1 MPVARYESQAL
12 LFLVRGNALGNQP
25 NEYTNKTPG
34 LVFGADGRAIP
45 VAAEFAPEADS
56 YNAALDRIQQEATQ
70 TATAPAQAQPAQAQP
85 AQAQPAQAQ
94 PAQVTEPVA
103 EGNTEPEGLED
114 LPDPRT
120 SPLYRLVTPL
130 ETLRGTVALQLLSET
145 MSIWKIVEKEDKE
158 ENPGV
163 DLAGTRAILQIFED
177 TVVPEENLAEWRS
190 HDTLAGIGDMSNFVM
205 GYVRELGNVARSLN
219 I

>member
-1 MPVARYESQAL
+1 M
-12 LFLVRGNALGNQP
+12 GNQP

-45 VAAEFAPEADS
+45 VAAEFAPEADR
-56 YNAALDRIQQEATQ
+56 YNAALDRIQQEATP
-70 TATAPAQAQPAQAQP
+70 AAAAPAAQVQ
-85 AQAQPAQAQ
+85 
-94 PAQVTEPVA
+94 AQVTESVA
-103 EGNTEPEGLED
+103 DSTPEPEGLED

-177 TVVPEENLAEWRS
+177 TVVPEENLAQWRS

-205 GYVRELGNVARSLN
+205 GYVGELGNVARSLN

>member
-1 MPVARYESQAL
+1 M
-12 LFLVRGNALGNQP
+12 GNQS
-25 NEYTNKTPG
+25 EYTNKTPG

-45 VAAEFAPEADS
+45 VAAEFAPEADR
-56 YNAALDRIQQEATQ
+56 YNAALDRLQQVDTPA
-70 TATAPAQAQPAQAQP
+70 AAAPAAPAAQAQ
-85 AQAQPAQAQ
+85 
-94 PAQVTEPVA
+94 AQVTESVA
-103 EGNTEPEGLED
+103 DSTPEPEGLED

-145 MSIWKIVEKEDKE
+145 MSVWKIVEKEDKE

-205 GYVRELGNVARSLN
+205 GYVGELGNVARSLN

>member
-12 LFLVRGNALGNQP
+12 LFLVRGNALGNQS
-25 NEYTNKTPG
+25 EYTNKTPG

-45 VAAEFAPEADS
+45 VAAEFAPEADR
-56 YNAALDRIQQEATQ
+56 YNAALDSIQQEATH
-70 TATAPAQAQPAQAQP
+70 AAAAPAAQVQ
-85 AQAQPAQAQ
+85 
-94 PAQVTEPVA
+94 AQVTESVA
-103 EGNTEPEGLED
+103 DSTPEPEGLED

-163 DLAGTRAILQIFED
+163 DLAATRAILQIFED

-205 GYVRELGNVARSLN
+205 GYVGELGNVARSLN

>member
-45 VAAEFAPEADS
+45 VAAEFAPEADR
-56 YNAALDRIQQEATQ
+56 YNAALDRIQQEATP
-70 TATAPAQAQPAQAQP
+70 AAAAPAAQVQ
-85 AQAQPAQAQ
+85 
-94 PAQVTEPVA
+94 AQVTESVA
-103 EGNTEPEGLED
+103 DSTPEPEGLED

-205 GYVRELGNVARSLN
+205 GYVGELGNVARSLN

>member
-1 MPVARYESQAL
+1 M
-12 LFLVRGNALGNQP
+12 GNQP
-25 NEYTNKTPG
+25 NEYTNKNPG

-56 YNAALDRIQQEATQ
+56 YNAALDRLQQRATPT
-70 TATAPAQAQPAQAQP
+70 TAV
-85 AQAQPAQAQ
+85 PAQAQ
-94 PAQVTEPVA
+94 PAQVTEPVT

-145 MSIWKIVEKEDKE
+145 MSIWKIVEGEDKD

-163 DLAGTRAILQIFED
+163 DLAATRAILQIFEE
-177 TVVPEENLAEWRS
+177 TVVPPENLAEWRS

-205 GYVRELGNVARSLN
+205 GYVGELGNVARSLN

>member
-1 MPVARYESQAL
+1 MGSQS
-12 LFLVRGNALGNQP
+12 
-25 NEYTNKTPG
+25 EYTNKTNG
-34 LVFGADGRAIP
+34 LVFDAYGRAIP
-45 VAAEFAPEADS
+45 VAAEFTPEADR
-56 YNAALDRIQQEATQ
+56 YNAELDRIQQEATP
-70 TATAPAQAQPAQAQP
+70 AAAAPAAQVQ
-85 AQAQPAQAQ
+85 
-94 PAQVTEPVA
+94 AQVTESVA
-103 EGNTEPEGLED
+103 DSTPEPEGLED

-145 MSIWKIVEKEDKE
+145 MSVWEIVEKEDKE

-205 GYVRELGNVARSLN
+205 GYVGELGNVARSLN

>member
-1 MPVARYESQAL
+1 M
-12 LFLVRGNALGNQP
+12 GNQS
-25 NEYTNKTPG
+25 EYTNKTPG

-45 VAAEFAPEADS
+45 VAAEFAPEADR
-56 YNAALDRIQQEATQ
+56 YNAALDRIQQEATP
-70 TATAPAQAQPAQAQP
+70 AAAAPAAQVQ
-85 AQAQPAQAQ
+85 
-94 PAQVTEPVA
+94 AQVTESAADSTP
-103 EGNTEPEGLED
+103 EPEGWED

-205 GYVRELGNVARSLN
+205 GYVGELGNVARSLN

>member
-1 MPVARYESQAL
+1 M
-12 LFLVRGNALGNQP
+12 GNQP

-70 TATAPAQAQPAQAQP
+70 TATVSPAQAH
-85 AQAQPAQAQ
+85 
-94 PAQVTEPVA
+94 VTEPVA
-103 EGNTEPEGLED
+103 VGNTEPEGLED

-145 MSIWKIVEKEDKE
+145 MSIWNIVEKEDKE

-177 TVVPEENLAEWRS
+177 TVVPEENLAQWRS

-205 GYVRELGNVARSLN
+205 GYVGELGNVARSLN

>member
-1 MPVARYESQAL
+1 M
-12 LFLVRGNALGNQP
+12 GNQS
-25 NEYTNKTPG
+25 EYTNKTPG

-45 VAAEFAPEADS
+45 VAAEFAPEADR
-56 YNAALDRIQQEATQ
+56 YNAALDRLQQVDTPA
-70 TATAPAQAQPAQAQP
+70 AAAPAAPAAQVQAQ
-85 AQAQPAQAQ
+85 
-94 PAQVTEPVA
+94 AQVTESVA
-103 EGNTEPEGLED
+103 DSTPEPEGLED

-145 MSIWKIVEKEDKE
+145 MSIWKIVEGEDKD

-163 DLAGTRAILQIFED
+163 DLAATRAILQIFEE
-177 TVVPEENLAEWRS
+177 TVVPPENLAEWRS

-205 GYVRELGNVARSLN
+205 GYVGELGNVARSLN

>member
-1 MPVARYESQAL
+1 M
-12 LFLVRGNALGNQP
+12 GNQS
-25 NEYTNKTPG
+25 EYTNKTPG

-45 VAAEFAPEADS
+45 VAAEFAPEADR
-56 YNAALDRIQQEATQ
+56 YNAALDSIQQEATH
-70 TATAPAQAQPAQAQP
+70 AAAAPAAQVQ
-85 AQAQPAQAQ
+85 
-94 PAQVTEPVA
+94 AQVTESVA
-103 EGNTEPEGLED
+103 EAKSEPEGLED

-145 MSIWKIVEKEDKE
+145 MSVWKIVEKEDKE

-205 GYVRELGNVARSLN
+205 GYVGELGNVARSLN

>member
-1 MPVARYESQAL
+1 M
-12 LFLVRGNALGNQP
+12 GNQS
-25 NEYTNKTPG
+25 EYTNKTPG

-45 VAAEFAPEADS
+45 VAAEFAPEADR
-56 YNAALDRIQQEATQ
+56 YNAALDRLQQVDTPA
-70 TATAPAQAQPAQAQP
+70 AAAPAAQVQ
-85 AQAQPAQAQ
+85 
-94 PAQVTEPVA
+94 AQVTESVA
-103 EGNTEPEGLED
+103 DSTPEPEGLED

-205 GYVRELGNVARSLN
+205 GYVGELGNVARSLN

>member
-1 MPVARYESQAL
+1 M
-12 LFLVRGNALGNQP
+12 GNQS
-25 NEYTNKTPG
+25 EYTNKTPG

-45 VAAEFAPEADS
+45 VAAEFAPEADR
-56 YNAALDRIQQEATQ
+56 YNAALDRLQQVDTPA
-70 TATAPAQAQPAQAQP
+70 AAAPAAQVQ
-85 AQAQPAQAQ
+85 
-94 PAQVTEPVA
+94 AQVTESVA
-103 EGNTEPEGLED
+103 DSTPEPEGLED

-145 MSIWKIVEKEDKE
+145 MSVWKIVEKEDKE

-205 GYVRELGNVARSLN
+205 GYVGELGNVARSLN

>member
-1 MPVARYESQAL
+1 M
-12 LFLVRGNALGNQP
+12 GNQS
-25 NEYTNKTPG
+25 EYTNKTPG

-45 VAAEFAPEADS
+45 VAAEFAPEADR
-56 YNAALDRIQQEATQ
+56 YNAALDRIQQEATP
-70 TATAPAQAQPAQAQP
+70 AAAAPAAQVQ
-85 AQAQPAQAQ
+85 
-94 PAQVTEPVA
+94 AQVTESVA
-103 EGNTEPEGLED
+103 DSTPEPEGLED

-145 MSIWKIVEKEDKE
+145 MSVWKIVEKEDKE

-205 GYVRELGNVARSLN
+205 GYVGELGNVARSLN

>member
-1 MPVARYESQAL
+1 MTES
-12 LFLVRGNALGNQP
+12 V
-25 NEYTNKTPG
+25 
-34 LVFGADGRAIP
+34 
-45 VAAEFAPEADS
+45 ADS
-56 YNAALDRIQQEATQ
+56 T
-70 TATAPAQAQPAQAQP
+70 P
-85 AQAQPAQAQ
+85 
-94 PAQVTEPVA
+94 
-103 EGNTEPEGLED
+103 EPEGLED

-145 MSIWKIVEKEDKE
+145 MSIWKIVEGEDKD

-163 DLAGTRAILQIFED
+163 DLAATRAILQIFEE
-177 TVVPEENLAEWRS
+177 TVVPPENLAEWRS

-205 GYVRELGNVARSLN
+205 GYVGELGNVARSLN

>member
-1 MPVARYESQAL
+1 MS
-12 LFLVRGNALGNQP
+12 NQS
-25 NEYTNKTPG
+25 EYTNKTPG

-45 VAAEFAPEADS
+45 VAAEFAPEADR
-56 YNAALDRIQQEATQ
+56 YNAALDLLQQVDTPA
-70 TATAPAQAQPAQAQP
+70 AAAPAAQVQ
-85 AQAQPAQAQ
+85 
-94 PAQVTEPVA
+94 AQVTETVA
-103 EGNTEPEGLED
+103 DSTPEPEELED

-205 GYVRELGNVARSLN
+205 GYVGELGNVARSL
-219 I
+219 II

>member
-1 MPVARYESQAL
+1 M
-12 LFLVRGNALGNQP
+12 GNQP

-56 YNAALDRIQQEATQ
+56 YNAALDRLQQVDTPA
-70 TATAPAQAQPAQAQP
+70 AAAQAQVQVQAQAQ
-85 AQAQPAQAQ
+85 
-94 PAQVTEPVA
+94 AQVTESVA
-103 EGNTEPEGLED
+103 DNKPEPEGLED

-145 MSIWKIVEKEDKE
+145 MSIWKIVEGEDKD

-163 DLAGTRAILQIFED
+163 DLAATRAILQIFEE
-177 TVVPEENLAEWRS
+177 TVVPPENLAEWRS

-205 GYVRELGNVARSLN
+205 GYVGELGNVARSLN

>member
-1 MPVARYESQAL
+1 MGSQS
-12 LFLVRGNALGNQP
+12 
-25 NEYTNKTPG
+25 EYTSKTNG
-34 LVFGADGRAIP
+34 LVFDAYGRAIP
-45 VAAEFAPEADS
+45 VAAEFTPEADR
-56 YNAALDRIQQEATQ
+56 YNAELDRIQQEATP
-70 TATAPAQAQPAQAQP
+70 AAAAPAAQVQAQAQVA
-85 AQAQPAQAQ
+85 
-94 PAQVTEPVA
+94 EPV
-103 EGNTEPEGLED
+103 EDSKSEPEGLED

-205 GYVRELGNVARSLN
+205 GYVGELGNVARSLN

>member
-1 MPVARYESQAL
+1 MGSQS
-12 LFLVRGNALGNQP
+12 
-25 NEYTNKTPG
+25 EYTNKTPG

-45 VAAEFAPEADS
+45 VAAEFAPEADR
-56 YNAALDRIQQEATQ
+56 YNAALDRIQQEATP
-70 TATAPAQAQPAQAQP
+70 AAAAPAAQVQ
-85 AQAQPAQAQ
+85 
-94 PAQVTEPVA
+94 AQVTEPVVDSKP
-103 EGNTEPEGLED
+103 EPEGLED

-205 GYVRELGNVARSLN
+205 GYVGELGNVARSLN

>member
-1 MPVARYESQAL
+1 M
-12 LFLVRGNALGNQP
+12 GNQP
-25 NEYTNKTPG
+25 EHNKTPG

-45 VAAEFAPEADS
+45 VAAEFAPEADR
-56 YNAALDRIQQEATQ
+56 YNAALDSIQQEAIH
-70 TATAPAQAQPAQAQP
+70 AAAAPAQQAQV
-85 AQAQPAQAQ
+85 AE
-94 PAQVTEPVA
+94 TVA

-145 MSIWKIVEKEDKE
+145 MSIWKIVEGEDKE

-163 DLAGTRAILQIFED
+163 DLAATRAILQIFEE
-177 TVVPEENLAEWRS
+177 TVVPPENLAEWRS

-205 GYVRELGNVARSLN
+205 GYVGELGNVARSLN

>member
-1 MPVARYESQAL
+1 MLWATS
-12 LFLVRGNALGNQP
+12 P
-25 NEYTNKTPG
+25 NTPTKPPG

-45 VAAEFAPEADS
+45 VAAEFAPEADR
-56 YNAALDRIQQEATQ
+56 YNAALDRIQQEATP
-70 TATAPAQAQPAQAQP
+70 AAAAPAAQVQE
-85 AQAQPAQAQ
+85 
-94 PAQVTEPVA
+94 QVTESVA
-103 EGNTEPEGLED
+103 DSTPEPEGLED

-205 GYVRELGNVARSLN
+205 GYVGELGNVGRSLN

>member
-1 MPVARYESQAL
+1 M
-12 LFLVRGNALGNQP
+12 GNQP

-45 VAAEFAPEADS
+45 VAAEFAPEADR
-56 YNAALDRIQQEATQ
+56 YNAALDRIQQEATP
-70 TATAPAQAQPAQAQP
+70 AAAAPAAQVQ
-85 AQAQPAQAQ
+85 
-94 PAQVTEPVA
+94 AQVTESVA
-103 EGNTEPEGLED
+103 DITPEPEGMED

-145 MSIWKIVEKEDKE
+145 MSIWKIVDEEDKE

-177 TVVPEENLAEWRS
+177 TIVPEENLAEWRS

-205 GYVRELGNVARSLN
+205 GYVGELGNVARSLN

>member
-1 MPVARYESQAL
+1 M
-12 LFLVRGNALGNQP
+12 GNQP
-25 NEYTNKTPG
+25 NEFTNKTPG

-56 YNAALDRIQQEATQ
+56 YNAALDRIQQVDT
-70 TATAPAQAQPAQAQP
+70 TAAAAPAATV
-85 AQAQPAQAQ
+85 QAQ
-94 PAQVTEPVA
+94 PAQVTEPGA
-103 EGNTEPEGLED
+103 GNKPEPEGPED

-145 MSIWKIVEKEDKE
+145 MSIWKIVEGEDKD

-163 DLAGTRAILQIFED
+163 DLAATRAILQIFEE
-177 TVVPEENLAEWRS
+177 TVVPPENLAEWRS
-190 HDTLAGIGDMSNFVM
+190 HDTLGGIGDMSNFVM
-205 GYVRELGNVARSLN
+205 GYVGELGNVARSLN

>member
-1 MPVARYESQAL
+1 M
-12 LFLVRGNALGNQP
+12 GNQS
-25 NEYTNKTPG
+25 EYTNKTPG

-45 VAAEFAPEADS
+45 VAAEFAPEADR
-56 YNAALDRIQQEATQ
+56 YNAALDRIQQEATP
-70 TATAPAQAQPAQAQP
+70 AAAAPAAQVQ
-85 AQAQPAQAQ
+85 
-94 PAQVTEPVA
+94 AQVTESVA
-103 EGNTEPEGLED
+103 DSTPEPEWPED

-145 MSIWKIVEKEDKE
+145 MSIWKIVEGEDKD

-163 DLAGTRAILQIFED
+163 DLAATRAILQIFEE

-205 GYVRELGNVARSLN
+205 GYVGELGNVARSLN

>member
-1 MPVARYESQAL
+1 M
-12 LFLVRGNALGNQP
+12 GNQS
-25 NEYTNKTPG
+25 EYTNKTPG

-45 VAAEFAPEADS
+45 VAAEFAPEADR
-56 YNAALDRIQQEATQ
+56 YNAALDRIQQEATP
-70 TATAPAQAQPAQAQP
+70 AAAAPAAQAQQAR
-85 AQAQPAQAQ
+85 
-94 PAQVTEPVA
+94 VTEPVA

-145 MSIWKIVEKEDKE
+145 MSIWKIVEGEDKD

-163 DLAGTRAILQIFED
+163 DLAATRAILQIFEE
-177 TVVPEENLAEWRS
+177 TVVPPENLSEWRS

-205 GYVRELGNVARSLN
+205 GYVGELGNVARSLN

>member
-1 MPVARYESQAL
+1 M
-12 LFLVRGNALGNQP
+12 RGNALGNQS
-25 NEYTNKTPG
+25 EYTNKTPG

-45 VAAEFAPEADS
+45 VAAEFAPEADR
-56 YNAALDRIQQEATQ
+56 YNAALDRLQQADTP
-70 TATAPAQAQPAQAQP
+70 AAAAPAAQVQ
-85 AQAQPAQAQ
+85 
-94 PAQVTEPVA
+94 AQVTEPVA
-103 EGNTEPEGLED
+103 DSKPEPEGLED

-120 SPLYRLVTPL
+120 SQLYRLVTPL

-145 MSIWKIVEKEDKE
+145 MSIWKIVDKEDKE

-205 GYVRELGNVARSLN
+205 GYVGELGNVARSLN

>member
-1 MPVARYESQAL
+1 M
-12 LFLVRGNALGNQP
+12 GNQS
-25 NEYTNKTPG
+25 EYTNKTPG

-45 VAAEFAPEADS
+45 VAAEFAPEADR
-56 YNAALDRIQQEATQ
+56 YNAALDRIQQEATP
-70 TATAPAQAQPAQAQP
+70 AAAAPAAQVQ
-85 AQAQPAQAQ
+85 
-94 PAQVTEPVA
+94 AQVTESVA
-103 EGNTEPEGLED
+103 DSTPEPEGLED

-145 MSIWKIVEKEDKE
+145 MSIWKIVEGEDKD

-163 DLAGTRAILQIFED
+163 DLAATRAILQIFEE

-205 GYVRELGNVARSLN
+205 GYVGELGNVARSLN

>member
-1 MPVARYESQAL
+1 M
-12 LFLVRGNALGNQP
+12 GNQS
-25 NEYTNKTPG
+25 EYTNKTPG

-45 VAAEFAPEADS
+45 VAAEFAPEADR
-56 YNAALDRIQQEATQ
+56 YNAALDRLQQVDTPA
-70 TATAPAQAQPAQAQP
+70 AAAPAAQVQ
-85 AQAQPAQAQ
+85 
-94 PAQVTEPVA
+94 AQVTESVA
-103 EGNTEPEGLED
+103 DSTPEPEGLED

-145 MSIWKIVEKEDKE
+145 MSIWKIIEKEDKE

-177 TVVPEENLAEWRS
+177 TVVPEENLAQWRS

-205 GYVRELGNVARSLN
+205 GYVGELGNVARSLN

>member
-1 MPVARYESQAL
+1 M
-12 LFLVRGNALGNQP
+12 GNQS
-25 NEYTNKTPG
+25 EYTNKTPG

-45 VAAEFAPEADS
+45 VAAEFAPEADR
-56 YNAALDRIQQEATQ
+56 YNAALDRIQQEATP
-70 TATAPAQAQPAQAQP
+70 AAAAPAAQVQ
-85 AQAQPAQAQ
+85 
-94 PAQVTEPVA
+94 AQVTESVA
-103 EGNTEPEGLED
+103 DSTPEPEGLED

-163 DLAGTRAILQIFED
+163 DLAGTRAILQVFED
-177 TVVPEENLAEWRS
+177 TAVPEENLAQWRS

-205 GYVRELGNVARSLN
+205 GYLGELGNVARSLN

>member
-1 MPVARYESQAL
+1 M
-12 LFLVRGNALGNQP
+12 GNQP

-56 YNAALDRIQQEATQ
+56 YNAALDRLQQGDTPA
-70 TATAPAQAQPAQAQP
+70 AAAPAAQVQ
-85 AQAQPAQAQ
+85 
-94 PAQVTEPVA
+94 AQVTESVA
-103 EGNTEPEGLED
+103 DSTPEPEGLED

-145 MSIWKIVEKEDKE
+145 MSVWKIVEGEDKD

-163 DLAGTRAILQIFED
+163 DLAATRAILQIFEE
-177 TVVPEENLAEWRS
+177 TVVPPENLAEWRS

-205 GYVRELGNVARSLN
+205 GYVGELGNVARSLN

>member
-1 MPVARYESQAL
+1 M
-12 LFLVRGNALGNQP
+12 GNQS
-25 NEYTNKTPG
+25 EYTNKTPG

-45 VAAEFAPEADS
+45 VAAEFAPEADR
-56 YNAALDRIQQEATQ
+56 YNAALDSIQQEATH
-70 TATAPAQAQPAQAQP
+70 AAAAPAAQAQAQVQ
-85 AQAQPAQAQ
+85 
-94 PAQVTEPVA
+94 AQVTESVA
-103 EGNTEPEGLED
+103 DSTPEPEGLED

-145 MSIWKIVEKEDKE
+145 MSVWKIVDKEDKE

-205 GYVRELGNVARSLN
+205 GYVGELGNVARSLN

>member
-1 MPVARYESQAL
+1 M
-12 LFLVRGNALGNQP
+12 GNQP

-56 YNAALDRIQQEATQ
+56 YNAALDRLQQVDTPAAAAQVQEQ
-70 TATAPAQAQPAQAQP
+70 VQVQVQAQAQAQ
-85 AQAQPAQAQ
+85 
-94 PAQVTEPVA
+94 AQVTESVA
-103 EGNTEPEGLED
+103 DNKPEPEGLED

-145 MSIWKIVEKEDKE
+145 MSIWKIVEGEDKD

-163 DLAGTRAILQIFED
+163 DLAATRAILQIFEE
-177 TVVPEENLAEWRS
+177 TVVPPENLAEWRS

-205 GYVRELGNVARSLN
+205 GYVGELGNVARSLN

>member
-1 MPVARYESQAL
+1 M
-12 LFLVRGNALGNQP
+12 RGNALGNQS
-25 NEYTNKTPG
+25 EYTNKTPG

-45 VAAEFAPEADS
+45 VAAEFAPEADR
-56 YNAALDRIQQEATQ
+56 YNAALDRLQQVDTPA
-70 TATAPAQAQPAQAQP
+70 AAAPAAQVQ
-85 AQAQPAQAQ
+85 
-94 PAQVTEPVA
+94 AQVTEPVA
-103 EGNTEPEGLED
+103 DSKPEPEGLED

-145 MSIWKIVEKEDKE
+145 MSIWKIVEGEDKD

-163 DLAGTRAILQIFED
+163 DLAATRAILQIFEE
-177 TVVPEENLAEWRS
+177 TVVPPENLAEWRS

-205 GYVRELGNVARSLN
+205 GYVGELGNVARSLN

>member
-1 MPVARYESQAL
+1 M
-12 LFLVRGNALGNQP
+12 GNQS
-25 NEYTNKTPG
+25 EYTNKTPG

-45 VAAEFAPEADS
+45 VAAEFAPEADR
-56 YNAALDRIQQEATQ
+56 YNAALDRLQQVDTPA
-70 TATAPAQAQPAQAQP
+70 AAAPAAQVQ
-85 AQAQPAQAQ
+85 
-94 PAQVTEPVA
+94 AQVTEPVA
-103 EGNTEPEGLED
+103 DSKPEPEELED

-190 HDTLAGIGDMSNFVM
+190 HDTLAGIGDLSNFVM
-205 GYVRELGNVARSLN
+205 GYVGELGNVARSLN

>member
-1 MPVARYESQAL
+1 M
-12 LFLVRGNALGNQP
+12 GNQS
-25 NEYTNKTPG
+25 EYTNKTPG

-45 VAAEFAPEADS
+45 VAAEFAPEADR
-56 YNAALDRIQQEATQ
+56 YNAALDRLQQVDTPA
-70 TATAPAQAQPAQAQP
+70 AAAPAAQVQ
-85 AQAQPAQAQ
+85 
-94 PAQVTEPVA
+94 AQVTEPVA

-205 GYVRELGNVARSLN
+205 GYVGELGNVARSLN

>member
-25 NEYTNKTPG
+25 GYNKTPG

-56 YNAALDRIQQEATQ
+56 YNAALDRIQQEATP
-70 TATAPAQAQPAQAQP
+70 AAAAPAAQVQ
-85 AQAQPAQAQ
+85 
-94 PAQVTEPVA
+94 AQVTESVA
-103 EGNTEPEGLED
+103 DSTPEPAGLED

-145 MSIWKIVEKEDKE
+145 MSIWKIVDKEDKE

-177 TVVPEENLAEWRS
+177 TVVPEENLAQWRS

-205 GYVRELGNVARSLN
+205 GYVGELGNVARSLN

>member
-1 MPVARYESQAL
+1 M
-12 LFLVRGNALGNQP
+12 GNQS
-25 NEYTNKTPG
+25 EYTNKTPG

-45 VAAEFAPEADS
+45 VAAEFAPEADR
-56 YNAALDRIQQEATQ
+56 YNAALDRIQQEATP
-70 TATAPAQAQPAQAQP
+70 TAAAPAAQVQ
-85 AQAQPAQAQ
+85 
-94 PAQVTEPVA
+94 AQVTESVA
-103 EGNTEPEGLED
+103 DSTPEPEGLED

-145 MSIWKIVEKEDKE
+145 MSIWKIVEGEDKD

-163 DLAGTRAILQIFED
+163 DLAATRAILQIFEE
-177 TVVPEENLAEWRS
+177 TVVPPENLAEWRS

-205 GYVRELGNVARSLN
+205 GYVGELGNVARSLN

>member
-1 MPVARYESQAL
+1 M
-12 LFLVRGNALGNQP
+12 GNQS
-25 NEYTNKTPG
+25 EYTNKTPG

-56 YNAALDRIQQEATQ
+56 YNAALDRIQQEATPAAA
-70 TATAPAQAQPAQAQP
+70 ATAAQVQ
-85 AQAQPAQAQ
+85 
-94 PAQVTEPVA
+94 AQVTESVA
-103 EGNTEPEGLED
+103 DSTPEPEGLED

-177 TVVPEENLAEWRS
+177 TVVPEENLAQWRS

-205 GYVRELGNVARSLN
+205 GYVGELGNVARSLN